1 MPRKKD
7 CGAPEAKHS
16 YFRHSTGQNR
26 VIDMT
31 RKKDGGAPG
40 TKHSYF
46 RHTAVRTNATQTYLF
61 KAADGFCEE

>member
-1 MPRKKD
+1 
-7 CGAPEAKHS
+7 
-16 YFRHSTGQNR
+16 
-26 VIDMT
+26 MT